1 MKKSVCEECK
11 ILDDKLFEQIEK
23 YLLEYPNSN
32 ALQIADALKIQPFK
46 VISFIDEGRL
56 TMVEGKFEQIKD

>member
-1 MKKSVCEECK
+1 MKKSVCDECK
-11 ILDDKLFEQIEK
+11 ALDDKLFEKIEK

-32 ALQIADALKIQPFK
+32 ALQISEALEIQPFK
-46 VISFIDEGRL
+46 IISFIDEGRL